1 MRRAWV
7 TSISPNVEAVA
18 NPLAAACESGYIPN
32 EIYILENPGLS
43 GYLDR
48 VTSMLERVVVEYG
61 SEQPEIAV
69 TRLNSETEFKQIV
82 EHYRSPVLA
91 TRETEGMAA
100 VDVTPG
106 RKFMSAIAFQ
116 AGIKYEAE
124 HVFYLYLSEG
134 QFYGRIFPDVPNRA
148 IDLIDFQEVF

>member
-1 MRRAWV
+1 M
-7 TSISPNVEAVA
+7 SPNVEAVT
-18 NPLAAACESGYIPN
+18 NPLAAACESGYIPG

-69 TRLNSETEFKQIV
+69 TSLDSETEFEQIV
-82 EHYRSPVLA
+82 EHYRAPVLA
-91 TRETEGMAA
+91 ARETDGIAA

-116 AGIKYEAE
+116 AGIKYDAE

-134 QFYGRIFPDVPNRA
+134 QFYGRIFPDVPNQA
-148 IDLIDFQEVF
+148 LDLIDFQEVF

>member
-1 MRRAWV
+1 MSRAWI

-18 NPLAAACESGYIPN
+18 NPLTAACESGYIPN
-32 EIYILENPGLS
+32 KIYILENPGLR

-61 SEQPEIAV
+61 SEQPEIGV
-69 TRLNSETEFKQIV
+69 THLNSETEFKQIV
-82 EHYRSPVLA
+82 EHYRAPVLA
-91 TRETEGMAA
+91 ARETDQMAA

-116 AGIKYEAE
+116 AGIKYDAE

>member
-1 MRRAWV
+1 M
-7 TSISPNVEAVA
+7 SPNIEAVA
-18 NPLAAACESGYIPN
+18 NPLAIACESGYVPD

-43 GYLDR
+43 DYLDR
-48 VTSMLERVVVEYG
+48 VTSMLERVIVEYG

-69 TRLNSETEFKQIV
+69 TSLDSETEFEQIV
-82 EHYRSPVLA
+82 EHYRAPALA
-91 TRETEGMAA
+91 ARETDEMVA
-100 VDVTPG
+100 VDITPG

-116 AGIKYEAE
+116 AGIKYGAE

-148 IDLIDFQEVF
+148 LDLIDFQEVF